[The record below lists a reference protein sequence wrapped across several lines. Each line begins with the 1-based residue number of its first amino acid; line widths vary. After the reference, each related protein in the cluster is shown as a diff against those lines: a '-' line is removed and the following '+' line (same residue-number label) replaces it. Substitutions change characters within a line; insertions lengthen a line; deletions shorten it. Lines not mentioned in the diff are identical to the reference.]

1 VQELTDA
8 TFEQEVLQSD
18 KPVIVDF
25 WADWCGPCHAVE
37 PILKELADQYGD
49 RIRFAKLDIDANMQT
64 ASRYD
69 VLSIPTAILFEGG
82 EPQETVIGARPRSH
96 YEKAWARWLDAA
108 A

>member
-1 VQELTDA
+1 MEELTDA
-8 TFEQEVLQSD
+8 TFEQEVLRSD

-25 WADWCGPCHAVE
+25 WAEWCGPCHAVE
-37 PILKELADQYGD
+37 PILKGLADEYGD

-96 YEKAWARWLDAA
+96 YEKAWARWLGAPA
-108 A
+108 